1 MADTQ
6 IERDSLRDLDGVRVV
21 VESPG
26 GALDK
31 DQLQRAVESRLRAAG
46 IKVQNQGDFPVGD
59 PFLRLRVT
67 TTAESNGIVGY
78 NVELE
83 FLQIVFL
90 RRNPALTFNSGQ
102 TWKAKGQVG
111 LAPAARLAGKIQQD
125 LAAQVDQF
133 IEAYR
138 SANPK

>member
-1 MADTQ
+1 VADTP

-21 VESPG
+21 VESPAG
-26 GALDK
+26 GLDK
-31 DQLQRAVESRLRAAG
+31 DQLQRAVESKLRAAG

-83 FLQIVFL
+83 FVQIVFL
-90 RRNPALTFNSGQ
+90 RRNPALTFNSAQ
-102 TWKAKGQVG
+102 TWKAKGQMG
-111 LAPAARLAGKIQQD
+111 LAPVNR
-125 LAAQVDQF
+125 LAAQIQQNLWAQLDQF

-138 SANPK
+138 SGNPK

>member
-26 GALDK
+26 GSLDK
-31 DQLQRAVESRLRAAG
+31 DQLQKAVESRLRAAG

-59 PFLRLRVT
+59 PFLRVRVT
-67 TTAESNGIVGY
+67 TTAESSGIVGF

-90 RRNPALTFNSGQ
+90 RRNPALTFNSAQ
-102 TWKAKGQVG
+102 TWKAQGRVE
-111 LAPAARLAGKIQQD
+111 LVPAARLAAKTQQE
-125 LAAQVDQF
+125 LSAQVDQF

-138 SANPK
+138 AANPK

>member
-31 DQLQRAVESRLRAAG
+31 DQLQKAVESKLRAAG

-67 TTAESNGIVGY
+67 TSAESNGIVGY

-90 RRNPALTFNSGQ
+90 RRNPALTFNSAQ
-102 TWKAKGQVG
+102 TWKAKGQLG
-111 LAPAARLAGKIQQD
+111 LAPAARLAGKVQEG
-125 LAAQVDQF
+125 LSAQLNQF

-138 SANPK
+138 ASNPK

>member
-21 VESPG
+21 AEVEG
-26 GALDK
+26 AALDK
-31 DQLQRAVESRLRAAG
+31 DQLRKTVEARLRAAG
-46 IKVQNQGDFPVGD
+46 IKVLNQGDFPVGD
-59 PFLRLRVT
+59 PYLRARVT
-67 TTAESNGIVGY
+67 VTPERGGMAGC

-90 RRNPALTFNSGQ
+90 RRNPALTFNSAQ
-102 TWKAKGQVG
+102 TWKAAGRMALV
-111 LAPAARLAGKIQQD
+111 PAAQLAGTIQQE

-133 IEAYR
+133 IAAYR
-138 SANPK
+138 AGNPK

>member
-31 DQLQRAVESRLRAAG
+31 DQLQRVVESKLRAAG

-67 TTAESNGIVGY
+67 ATAESNGIAGY

-90 RRNPALTFNSGQ
+90 RRNPALTFNSAQ
-102 TWKAKGQVG
+102 TWKAKGQLG
-111 LAPAARLAGKIQQD
+111 LAPAARLAARVQQE
-125 LAAQVDQF
+125 LSAQVDQF

-138 SANPK
+138 ASNPK

>member
-1 MADTQ
+1 VADTQ

-31 DQLQRAVESRLRAAG
+31 DQLQKAVESRLRAAG

-59 PFLRLRVT
+59 PFLRARVT
-67 TTAESNGIVGY
+67 TTAETNGLAGY

-83 FLQIVFL
+83 FVQIVFL
-90 RRNPALTFNSGQ
+90 RRNPALTFNTAQ
-102 TWKAKGQVG
+102 TWKAKGQMG
-111 LAPAARLAGKIQQD
+111 LAPAARLAGKVQD
-125 LAAQVDQF
+125 ELSAQVNQF

-138 SANPK
+138 ASNPK

>member
-1 MADTQ
+1 VADTP

-21 VESPG
+21 VESPAG
-26 GALDK
+26 GLDK
-31 DQLQRAVESRLRAAG
+31 DQLQKAVESKLRAAG
-46 IKVQNQGDFPVGD
+46 IKVQNPGDFPVGD

-90 RRNPALTFNSGQ
+90 RRNPALTFNSAQ

-111 LAPAARLAGKIQQD
+111 LAPAARLVGKIQQE
-125 LAAQVDQF
+125 LSAQVDQF
-133 IEAYR
+133 IAAYR
-138 SANPK
+138 ASNPK

>member
-21 VESPG
+21 VESPASG
-26 GALDK
+26 LDK
-31 DQLQRAVESRLRAAG
+31 DQLQKVVESKLRAAG

-67 TTAESNGIVGY
+67 TTAETNGIVGY
-78 NVELE
+78 NVDLE

-90 RRNPALTFNSGQ
+90 RRNPALTFNSAQ
-102 TWKAKGQVG
+102 TWKARGQVG
-111 LAPAARLAGKIQQD
+111 LAPAAQLAAKIQQE
-125 LAAQVDQF
+125 LSAQVDQF
-133 IEAYR
+133 IAAYR
-138 SANPK
+138 AANPK

>member
-31 DQLQRAVESRLRAAG
+31 DQLQKTVESKLRSAG
-46 IKVQNQGDFPVGD
+46 IKVQNPGDFPVGD
-59 PFLRLRVT
+59 PFLRVRVT
-67 TTAESNGIVGY
+67 TTEESNGIIGY

-90 RRNPALTFNSGQ
+90 RRNPALTFNSAQ

-111 LAPAARLAGKIQQD
+111 LAPAPQLAGKIQQD
-125 LAAQVDQF
+125 LSAQVDQF
-133 IEAYR
+133 VAAYR
-138 SANPK
+138 AANPK

>member
-1 MADTQ
+1 VADTQ

-26 GALDK
+26 GVLDK
-31 DQLQRAVESRLRAAG
+31 DQLQKVVESKLRAAG
-46 IKVQNQGDFPVGD
+46 IKVQNPGDFPVGD

-67 TTAESNGIVGY
+67 TTAETNGIAGY

-90 RRNPALTFNSGQ
+90 RRNPAQTFNSAQ
-102 TWKAKGQVG
+102 TWKAKGQLG
-111 LAPAARLAGKIQQD
+111 LAAGAQLAAKIQQE
-125 LAAQVDQF
+125 LSAQMDQF
-133 IEAYR
+133 IAAYR
-138 SANPK
+138 SGNPK

>member
-1 MADTQ
+1 VADTQ

-31 DQLQRAVESRLRAAG
+31 DQLQKAVESRLRAAG

-59 PFLRLRVT
+59 PFLRARVT
-67 TTAESNGIVGY
+67 TTAETNGIAGY

-83 FLQIVFL
+83 FVQIVFL
-90 RRNPALTFNSGQ
+90 RRNPALTFNTAQ
-102 TWKAKGQVG
+102 TWKAKGQMG
-111 LAPAARLAGKIQQD
+111 LAPAARLAGKVQD
-125 LAAQVDQF
+125 ELSAQVNQF

-138 SANPK
+138 ASNPK

>member
-1 MADTQ
+1 VADTQ
-6 IERDSLRDLDGVRVV
+6 IERDSLRDLDGVRVA

-31 DQLQRAVESRLRAAG
+31 DQLQKAVEYKLRSAG
-46 IKVQNQGDFPVGD
+46 IKVQNPGDFPVGD

-67 TTAESNGIVGY
+67 TTSESNGIIGY

-83 FLQIVFL
+83 FVQIVFL
-90 RRNPALTFNSGQ
+90 RRNPALTFNSAQ
-102 TWKAKGQVG
+102 TWKAKGQMG
-111 LAPAARLAGKIQQD
+111 LVPAARLAGKIQQD
-125 LAAQVDQF
+125 LSAQVDQF

-138 SANPK
+138 AANPK

>member
-1 MADTQ
+1 VADTQ

-31 DQLQRAVESRLRAAG
+31 DQLQRAVESKVRAAG

-90 RRNPALTFNSGQ
+90 RRNPALTFNSAQ
-102 TWKAKGQVG
+102 TWKATGQMG
-111 LAPAARLAGKIQQD
+111 LVPAARLVGKIQQE
-125 LAAQVDQF
+125 LSAQVDQF
-133 IEAYR
+133 IAAYR
-138 SANPK
+138 AANPK

>member
-1 MADTQ
+1 VADTQ

-31 DQLQRAVESRLRAAG
+31 DQLQRVVESKLRAAG

-67 TTAESNGIVGY
+67 ATAESNGIAGY

-90 RRNPALTFNSGQ
+90 RRNPALTFNSAQ
-102 TWKAKGQVG
+102 TWKAKGQLG
-111 LAPAARLAGKIQQD
+111 LAPAARLAARVQQE
-125 LAAQVDQF
+125 LSAQVDQF

-138 SANPK
+138 ASNPK

>member
-1 MADTQ
+1 MADTP

-26 GALDK
+26 GGLDK
-31 DQLQRAVESRLRAAG
+31 DQLQRAVESKLRSAG
-46 IKVQNQGDFPVGD
+46 IKVQNPGDFPVGD

-67 TTAESNGIVGY
+67 TTAESNGIAGY

-90 RRNPALTFNSGQ
+90 RRNPALTFNTAQ
-102 TWKAKGQVG
+102 TWKANGQMG
-111 LAPAARLAGKIQQD
+111 LAPAARLAGKVQQD

-133 IEAYR
+133 IAAYQ
-138 SANPK
+138 SSNPK